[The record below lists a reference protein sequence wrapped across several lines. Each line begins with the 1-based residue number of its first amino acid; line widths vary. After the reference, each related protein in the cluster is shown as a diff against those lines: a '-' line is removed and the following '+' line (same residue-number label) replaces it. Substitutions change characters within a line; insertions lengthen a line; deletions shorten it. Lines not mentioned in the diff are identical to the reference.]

1 MNAHNLKYGQD
12 IALARV
18 DTDSVSAEDLA
29 TMHEGGQ
36 AGMLPAIMVYR
47 GGEVLDY
54 LEVCRSL
61 QLVESGA
68 DGADP
73 TIAAD
78 GADDPTIAP
87 DDRIRMFDK
96 WKVRRSPPPPSVY
109 PPFSPPN
116 PYPPSLPLPP
126 PPCPPSLPPPPA
138 PTTSTAVEE
147 SLLRRFCVL
156 CSNKMLVCVC
166 VNVCVTVCVCSRGLA
181 AHRSVRESSGRAA
194 QDRGPGRSW

>member
-1 MNAHNLKYGQD
+1 MRRHEERTVQLRAVSFSKVWHYMNAHNLKYGQD

-126 PPCPPSLPPPPA
+126 PPCPPSLPRPLPLPQPPRPRWR
-138 PTTSTAVEE
+138 
-147 SLLRRFCVL
+147 SLFCAAFVSFAL
-156 CSNKMLVCVC
+156 TRCLCVC
-166 VNVCVTVCVCSRGLA
+166 V
-181 AHRSVRESSGRAA
+181 
-194 QDRGPGRSW
+194 